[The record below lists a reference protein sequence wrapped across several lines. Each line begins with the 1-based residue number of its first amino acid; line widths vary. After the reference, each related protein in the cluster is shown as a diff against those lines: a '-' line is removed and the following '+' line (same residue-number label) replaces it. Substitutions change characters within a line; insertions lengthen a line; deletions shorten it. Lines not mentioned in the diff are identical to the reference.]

1 MFRLSGLGGW
11 GVRVEVSRILVEMTS
26 TQTGRWWYRLVVA
39 RAVAVVVAGAGAAA
53 AAALRLLEANIVW
66 GLDLLKRMA
75 TSFV

>member
-1 MFRLSGLGGW
+1 M
-11 GVRVEVSRILVEMTS
+11 VP
-26 TQTGRWWYRLVVA
+26 A
-39 RAVAVVVAGAGAAA
+39 RCEGAGAGAVAGAVAGAAA